1 MFVYSDCDYCAII
14 SSTNSGINYILFTIS
29 FWSKGMADENLIF
42 IHNIHVETDKKF
54 RVKFFCLKFRF

>member
-42 IHNIHVETDKKF
+42 IHNIHVETDKKI
-54 RVKFFCLKFRF
+54 